1 MNTIDTAYIDC
12 PYCGEQIELLIDC
25 SINVQEYI
33 EDCEICCKPINL
45 RVDIDGNGNISVI
58 PRHDNEC

>member
-45 RVDIDGNGNISVI
+45 RVDIDGNGNISV
-58 PRHDNEC
+58 N